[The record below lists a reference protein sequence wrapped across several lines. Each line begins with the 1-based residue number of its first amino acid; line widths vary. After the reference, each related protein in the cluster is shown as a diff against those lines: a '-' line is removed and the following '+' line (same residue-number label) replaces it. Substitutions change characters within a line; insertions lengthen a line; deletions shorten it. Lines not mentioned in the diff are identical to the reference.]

1 MTSIFIQMYTLK
13 TLSQDSEKRGK
24 TMNSTA
30 LGFKNDYSSDRA
42 NEEKKRMSLTLSV
55 DAVEKLEWLAKV
67 QGGISLNEAIRR
79 AIATEGYIRKEIE
92 ADSKLLVQKSN
103 GDIRELVFR

>member
-1 MTSIFIQMYTLK
+1 
-13 TLSQDSEKRGK
+13 
-24 TMNSTA
+24 MNSTT
-30 LGFKNDYSSDRA
+30 LGVNHDYVNDKA
-42 NEEKKRMSLTLSV
+42 NEDKKRMSLTLSV
-55 DAVEKLEWLAKV
+55 DAVQKLEWLAKV